1 MFIAGLWLCSTLAW
15 AGLQTEEVEYRVGDT
30 VMTGYLAYDDSIAG
44 KRPGVLVV
52 HEWWGHNEYARKRAE
67 MLAALGYT
75 ALAVDMYG
83 DGKVADHPDD
93 ARAFMMAVVSDM
105 GAVEARFDAARELL
119 MQHETVDSEQIAGI
133 GFCFGGAVVLGMARA
148 GKPLAGVVSF
158 HGSLGTETPAQDGA
172 VQARVLV
179 FNGAADP
186 TVPPEQVTAFEQE
199 MKAAHVDYELI
210 NYPGVKHGFTNPR
223 ADEFSKRFNMP
234 VAYDAM
240 ADQDSWERMQQFF
253 DRIFSDAGAAVD

>member
-1 MFIAGLWLCSTLAW
+1 MLLAVLSLSVSLAW

-133 GFCFGGAVVLGMARA
+133 GYCFGGAVVLGMARA

-158 HGSLGTETPAQDGA
+158 HGSLGTETPARDDV

-179 FNGAADP
+179 FNGADDP
-186 TVPPEQVTAFEQE
+186 MVPPEQVAAFEQE

-210 NYPGVKHGFTNPR
+210 NYPGVKHSFTNPQ
-223 ADEFSKRFNMP
+223 ADEFGKRFDMP
-234 VAYDAM
+234 LAYDAK

-253 DRIFSDAGAAVD
+253 DRIFSDAGAAID